1 MRSFIFCVGLF
12 SSTSLLADDLISIY
26 QSALIYDKKYAA
38 ENIREQVK
46 QEDEKKAKSAF
57 LPHIS
62 VVGDS
67 GYSTSNLHFDAASP
81 YFPTLPINVNGAGGL
96 INTSIKLE
104 QVIFDLHAI
113 KRLAAARKLGEAE
126 KIMQK
131 SYQQHLMFRVSKDY
145 FSILSEW
152 DQLQYVKAQ
161 IKFYAHQVQA
171 AKDKKQFHRA
181 TLLDVDEALTSLEL
195 SETARESAKN
205 KLREAMHRL
214 SNDVDKPVFSIG
226 KLRPSIPVQEPT
238 PFHLSQWKK
247 MALKNNVQLHA
258 ARIKLEAAKDE
269 IQMQQAKNKPVA
281 FAAVDAAYTRVVDP
295 IFQNFQERS
304 AEAFV
309 GLKIPLVDG
318 GFTKASTTR
327 AIKQYEED
335 WLTYN
340 QSISD
345 INTAI
350 SDVFDDIVTVNEKL
364 KSDKQALI
372 TAKQARSGAANAYA
386 VGVEDMSSVLSGE
399 KMYFQARSQAR
410 QDLYNYVLLELKL
423 EQLVGSLNTD
433 YLNKVNAYLV
443 NKQITLPL
451 GT

>member
-1 MRSFIFCVGLF
+1 
-12 SSTSLLADDLISIY
+12 
-26 QSALIYDKKYAA
+26 
-38 ENIREQVK
+38 
-46 QEDEKKAKSAF
+46 
-57 LPHIS
+57 
-62 VVGDS
+62 
-67 GYSTSNLHFDAASP
+67 
-81 YFPTLPINVNGAGGL
+81 
-96 INTSIKLE
+96 
-104 QVIFDLHAI
+104 
-113 KRLAAARKLGEAE
+113 
-126 KIMQK
+126 
-131 SYQQHLMFRVSKDY
+131 
-145 FSILSEW
+145 
-152 DQLQYVKAQ
+152 
-161 IKFYAHQVQA
+161 
-171 AKDKKQFHRA
+171 
-181 TLLDVDEALTSLEL
+181 
-195 SETARESAKN
+195 
-205 KLREAMHRL
+205 
-214 SNDVDKPVFSIG
+214 
-226 KLRPSIPVQEPT
+226 
-238 PFHLSQWKK
+238 